1 MKIFLDRLDKSVL
14 KKGFLVNIKVVY
26 FTQDSNSNHES
37 VQQLQEYLSDYKNKY
52 PNLKFQFIEAD
63 GPFSRGKGKYWV
75 DLFPGIFM
83 KIQVCKSGRKAAKM
97 MICCS
102 SVTLIC
108 YFLPISFKGCSPM

>member
-75 DLFPGIFM
+75 DLFPIF
-83 KIQVCKSGRKAAKM
+83 
-97 MICCS
+97 
-102 SVTLIC
+102 L
-108 YFLPISFKGCSPM
+108 